1 MFSICKVFKQVFSG
15 VIINER
21 DFALIMITVL
31 CSKIILLMKKRYMLS
46 GTFLVKDASLE
57 AVQLNKSLADNNDC
71 NQVHILPVTGVI
83 SKYLSYKLVV

>member
-1 MFSICKVFKQVFSG
+1 MIS

-21 DFALIMITVL
+21 VFALIMITVL
-31 CSKIILLMKKRYMLS
+31 CSKIILLMKKQHMLS

-57 AVQLNKSLADNNDC
+57 AAQSNKKSLADTNDC

-83 SKYLSYKLVV
+83 SKYLSYKVEV